1 MPLTPATPEQM
12 EKLAPYIAGS
22 VPDERG
28 EVEMHCP
35 LHGDAKRSASLNPKK
50 GLWFCHAGCGGGS
63 VRQLVGA
70 EDTWKPVP
78 QGALRRGRRAV
89 AAGRVDSPF
98 DTEDVDR
105 WHQRLL
111 DDRAAIDMLFD
122 RKGIKLETAIKA
134 RIGYNGRY
142 FKLPVFSPDREIWNI
157 RTYDMRPTNGRRK
170 IWSIKG
176 MGTARLYPIG
186 PLMRTCKH
194 EAVVICEG
202 EWDTLLALQAGYTA
216 VTRTDGAGKPWH
228 DEWTE
233 LFEDRRVFICPDRDE
248 VGVQSALNTAAALI
262 DVAQKVR
269 FINLPYPV
277 TKKDGKDL
285 SDYLLDSK
293 HADWYDMG
301 NLMAE
306 ADQKASH

>member
-1 MPLTPATPEQM
+1 MVKSATPEQM
-12 EKLAPYIAGS
+12 EKLAPYINGGM
-22 VPDERG
+22 PDERG
-28 EVEMHCP
+28 EVEAHCP
-35 LHGDAKRSASLNPKK
+35 LHGDSRRSASFNPKK

-63 VRQLVGA
+63 IRRLVDA
-70 EDTWKPVP
+70 EDTWKPIP
-78 QGALRRGRRAV
+78 AGAPRRRAV
-89 AAGRVDSPF
+89 AARAADAPF
-98 DTEDVDR
+98 DSGDVDR

-111 DDRAAIDMLFD
+111 DDREAIDTLYA

-142 FKLPVFSPDREIWNI
+142 FKIPIFSPDRNIWNV

-170 IWSIKG
+170 IWSVKG

-186 PLMRTCKH
+186 PLSRTIKH
-194 EAVVICEG
+194 ESVLICEG
-202 EWDTLLALQAGYTA
+202 EWDTLLALQAGYCA

-233 LFEDRRVFICPDRDE
+233 LFEERRVYICPDRDE
-248 VGVQSALNTAAALI
+248 VGVQSAIATAAAL
-262 DVAQKVR
+262 DGVAQKVR
-269 FINLPYPV
+269 FVNLPFEV

-285 SDYLLDSK
+285 SDLLLGSD
-293 HADWYDMG
+293 HEHWYELG

-306 ADQKASH
+306 ANQKVSE